1 MPADEINCAVLLA
14 AGRGTRMQGSVDD
27 KILAPIQGRPV
38 FTYSLSAFA
47 ACELISTICIVYRDE
62 AQREQLAAAV
72 APSIGP
78 EVIWA
83 RGGGERQDSVRYGLE
98 AIPAEARH
106 TLIHDCARPLVRPDL
121 IRQLIE
127 TTRRDGA
134 ASPAHPVTDTI
145 KRLSPGSGLRSAKL
159 EDLQRERL
167 WAMET
172 PQAFRHSDILR
183 AYRKVE
189 ERGLRVTD
197 DCAAA
202 AVTGIKMTLLHNTVP
217 NPKITT
223 RADLDYAAFL
233 QRKHVDG
240 AGKSNLEVG

>member
-1 MPADEINCAVLLA
+1 MPADEINCALLLA
-14 AGRGTRMQGSVDD
+14 AGSGARMQGSVED
-27 KILAPIQGRPV
+27 KILAPIRGRPV

-47 ACELISTICIVYRDE
+47 ACELISIICIVYRDE
-62 AQREQLAAAV
+62 AQREKLAAA
-72 APSIGP
+72 IGPTIRP

-83 RGGGERQDSVRYGLE
+83 RGGGERQDSVRRGLE
-98 AIPAEARH
+98 ALPAKASH

-121 IRQLIE
+121 IRKLIE

-145 KRLSPGSGLRSAKL
+145 KRLSPGSGLRRADL

-183 AYRKVE
+183 AYRKIGE
-189 ERGLRVTD
+189 EGLPVTD

-202 AVTGIKMTLLHNTVP
+202 AALGIKITLVHNTLP

-223 RADLDYAAFL
+223 RTDLDYAAFL
-233 QRKHVDG
+233 HLEHG
-240 AGKSNLEVG
+240 ALRP